1 MPYDYNVYYRQNCIL
16 PLILL
21 FFSSILFFLQIYSF
35 RKERH
40 TYSPKD
46 ILFSIFFLCVAL
58 FLMIANIVPL
68 VRGGAYLL
76 AEKEEDAIQVSG
88 TVEGTIEIDFVTGAK
103 YRVENNDGNGEAIVV
118 NGKKYYLTTYG
129 DIQVGDYVVLDVLPR
144 SGFVLKMEQNND

>member
-1 MPYDYNVYYRQNCIL
+1 MTYDYNVYYRQNCII

-21 FFSSILFFLQIYSF
+21 FFSSILFFLQIYSL

-40 TYSPKD
+40 ASSPKD

-76 AEKEEDAIQVSG
+76 VEKEEDAIQVSG
-88 TVEGTIEIDFVTGAK
+88 TVERTIETDFVTGAK

-118 NGKKYYLTTYG
+118 NGEKYYLTTYG